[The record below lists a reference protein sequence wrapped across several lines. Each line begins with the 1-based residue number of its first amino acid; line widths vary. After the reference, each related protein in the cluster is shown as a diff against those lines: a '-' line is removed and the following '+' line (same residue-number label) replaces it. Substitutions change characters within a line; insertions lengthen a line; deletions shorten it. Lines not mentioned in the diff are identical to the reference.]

1 MNATGSAGP
10 DRRHAALVGLAVAVT
25 ILSGWTTW
33 LEVAGSP
40 LSGFRM
46 AELWVAVGDDLGAG
60 PPGWVGVAW
69 YLVPLAG
76 AASALALT
84 WPGPP
89 RARPVHQPLGLLV
102 LLVAVVVGVAG
113 STADAT
119 SVGFGT
125 WLAGAAGCAQAVA
138 GIVSAW
144 TRR

>member
-25 ILSGWTTW
+25 ILSGWTAW

-40 LSGFRM
+40 VSGFRM
-46 AELWVAVGDDLGAG
+46 AELWVAVGDDLGARRG
-60 PPGWVGVAW
+60 
-69 YLVPLAG
+69 LVPRALAG

-125 WLAGAAGCAQAVA
+125 WLAGAAGCTQAIA

>member
-1 MNATGSAGP
+1 MNATGPAAA
-10 DRRHAALVGLAVAVT
+10 DRRHAALVGLATAAS
-25 ILSGWTTW
+25 ILSGWATW

-40 LSGFRM
+40 VSGFRM

-89 RARPVHQPLGLLV
+89 RARPVHRPLGLLV

-113 STADAT
+113 AVADAST
-119 SVGFGT
+119 VDIGT
-125 WLAGAAGCAQAVA
+125 WLAGAAGCVQAGAGSVA
-138 GIVSAW
+138 AW

>member
-40 LSGFRM
+40 VSGFRM

-60 PPGWVGVAW
+60 PPGWVGVAD
-69 YLVPLAG
+69 
-76 AASALALT
+76 
-84 WPGPP
+84 
-89 RARPVHQPLGLLV
+89 
-102 LLVAVVVGVAG
+102 

-125 WLAGAAGCAQAVA
+125 WLAGAAGCAQAIA